1 MAEQKLTTRIV
12 QTPAGAVAYQLERKA
27 VKNLNLRVRRD
38 GSVYV
43 SAHRRVPVS
52 QIDAFVAQKGAFIL
66 EAVRRFAALE
76 QQRPRPRQYAD
87 GETISILGR
96 PLRLTV
102 SRGNR
107 DEVTE
112 EGDRL
117 LLRTKAPEDAAKRRR
132 LVERYL
138 DQRCRQVFGAALEEC
153 YPPFRRY
160 GVPMPALRVREMKSR
175 WGSCLVQKGV
185 ITLNKRLLA
194 FPMERIR
201 YVTFHELCH
210 FIHPDHSR
218 RFYDLLAAFVPDWK
232 AQRAALNYGVDQDLI
247 DDSSVSP

>member
-1 MAEQKLTTRIV
+1 MAEQKRTTRTV
-12 QTPAGAVAYQLERKA
+12 RTPAGPVTFQLERKA

-52 QIDAFVAQKGAFIL
+52 HIDAFVAQHGAYVL
-66 EAVRRFAALE
+66 ESVRRFAELE
-76 QQRPRPRQYAD
+76 ERRPRPGQCAD
-87 GETISILGR
+87 GEMIPILGR

-102 SRGNR
+102 SRGDR
-107 DEVTE
+107 DEVRE

-117 LLRTKAPEDAAKRRR
+117 LLSMKDPEDSPKRRR

-138 DQRCRQVFGAALEEC
+138 DRRCREVFGAVLAEC
-153 YPPFRRY
+153 YPPFRQL

-175 WGSCLVQKGV
+175 WGSCLVQKGIV
-185 ITLNKRLLA
+185 TLNKRLLA
-194 FPMERIR
+194 FPVERVR
-201 YVTFHELCH
+201 YVAFHELCH

-218 RFYDLLAAFVPDWK
+218 RFYDLLAQFVPDWK
-232 AQRAALNYGVDQDLI
+232 AQRAALNYGVGQDLI
-247 DDSSVSP
+247 DNSPAIP